1 MNPSFTYRFLKSYC
15 SLGLRFYYQQWQV
28 KGKEKIPT
36 QGPLIFIANHQNAFI
51 DAILMTC
58 SGSRNPYYLT
68 RAGVFN
74 KPWAAKL
81 LSILHLKP
89 IYRFRDGFG
98 TLKNNDIILQDC
110 VDLMKKDE
118 VILLFPEAN
127 HNEPWSM
134 RNFQKGFARLALMF
148 NSQHPD
154 VPLRIVPFGI
164 HYTEHHGFNARVL
177 LNIGDSL
184 SVNSIIAKAETE
196 REKLDLLVEEAYKAI
211 KSLALDLKPESEY
224 LERKQHLISNREYH
238 SDMIK
243 QFDADCKVAAQYPE
257 KSDVKKPN
265 TVLSILLLPIQLYV
279 YLSHGL
285 QYWWIKALI
294 KNKIKDPQFIS
305 SVKFALGV
313 FTTPVYYGLISLL
326 FYLITKD
333 SKLTFLFLASLP
345 LSLLTY
351 TKLKRN

>member
-15 SLGLRFYYQQWQV
+15 KLGLRFYYQQWQV
-28 KGKEKIPT
+28 KGKEKIPA

-81 LSILHLKP
+81 LSIIHLKP

-98 TLKNNDIILQDC
+98 TLKNNDIILQEC
-110 VDLMKKDE
+110 VDLMKQNE

-134 RNFQKGFARLALMF
+134 RDFQKGFARLALMF

-154 VPLRIVPFGI
+154 IPLRIVPFGI

-177 LNIGDSL
+177 INIGDAL
-184 SVNSIIAKAETE
+184 SVNTIIAEAKTE
-196 REKLDLLVEEAYKAI
+196 REKLDLLVDEAYKAI
-211 KSLALDLKPESEY
+211 KALALDLKPENEY
-224 LERKQHLISNREYH
+224 HQRQQHLINNRAYH
-238 SDMIK
+238 SDMVK
-243 QFDADCKVAAQYPE
+243 QFEADKKVSEQYPE
-257 KSDVKKPN
+257 KTDAKKPSP
-265 TVLSILLLPIQLYV
+265 LRSMLLLPIQLYV
-279 YLSHGL
+279 YLTHGL
-285 QYWWIKALI
+285 QYWWIKGLI
-294 KNKIKDPQFIS
+294 NSKIKDPQFIS

-313 FTTPVYYGLISLL
+313 FTTPVYYGLITLL
-326 FYLITKD
+326 FYLLAKD
-333 SKLTFLFLASLP
+333 SQLTFLFLASLP
-345 LSLLTY
+345 ISLLTF
-351 TKLKRN
+351 TKLKRS

>member
-15 SLGLRFYYQQWQV
+15 GLGLRFYYQQWQV
-28 KGKEKIPT
+28 NGKEKIPAK
-36 QGPLIFIANHQNAFI
+36 GPLIFIANHQNAFI

-58 SGSRNPYYLT
+58 SGARNPYYLT

-81 LSILHLKP
+81 LSIIHLKP

-110 VDLMKKDE
+110 VDLMSKDE

-134 RNFQKGFARLALMF
+134 RDFQKGFARLALMF
-148 NSQHPD
+148 NSQHPNI
-154 VPLRIVPFGI
+154 PLRIVPFGI

-177 LNIGDSL
+177 LNIGDPL
-184 SVNSIIAKAETE
+184 SVNSIIADAKSE

-211 KSLALDLKPESEY
+211 KALALDLKPESEY
-224 LERKQHLISNREYH
+224 HDRQKHLVENREYQ
-238 SDMIK
+238 SDMVK
-243 QFDADCKVAAQYPE
+243 QLETDHKIAAQYP
-257 KSDVKKPN
+257 KKAVAKKTNLLRN
-265 TVLSILLLPIQLYV
+265 TLLLPIQLYV
-279 YLSHGL
+279 YLTHGL

-294 KNKIKDPQFIS
+294 KSKIKDPQFIS

-313 FTTPVYYGLISLL
+313 FTTPLYYGIITLV
-326 FYLITKD
+326 FYLISKD
-333 SKLTFLFLASLP
+333 SQLSLLFLASLP
-345 LSLLTY
+345 LSLLVY
-351 TKLKRN
+351 TKLKRS

>member
-15 SLGLRFYYQQWQV
+15 CLGLRFYYQQWQV

-134 RNFQKGFARLALMF
+134 RDFQKGFARLALMF
-148 NSQHPD
+148 NSQYPE

-184 SVNSIIAKAETE
+184 SVNSIIAEGETE

-211 KSLALDLKPESEY
+211 KALALDLKPESEY
-224 LERKQHLISNREYH
+224 HERKQHLINNREYH
-238 SDMIK
+238 SDMTK

-257 KSDVKKPN
+257 KSEVKKLYPI
-265 TVLSILLLPIQLYV
+265 LSILLLPIQLYV
-279 YLSHGL
+279 YLTHGL
-285 QYWWIKALI
+285 QYWWIKTLI

-351 TKLKRN
+351 TKLKRS